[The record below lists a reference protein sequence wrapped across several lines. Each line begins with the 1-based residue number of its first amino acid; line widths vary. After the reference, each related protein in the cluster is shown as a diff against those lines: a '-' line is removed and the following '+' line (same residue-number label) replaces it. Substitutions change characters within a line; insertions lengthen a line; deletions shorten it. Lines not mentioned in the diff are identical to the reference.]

1 MKRGYFKTYVKILF
15 FIGII
20 IAIIYGA
27 GYFLKNEYDDEQFE
41 TIKTDMLLIEAKTKI
56 VAEKI
61 KMKEKDAA
69 YVGKKIEEAKDD
81 EDIKK
86 LQESGI
92 INLEEKN
99 NVYYILEKSNL
110 EELGLTAVNLA
121 EGYYIVE
128 YNSNEII
135 YAKGIKDKDGNILY
149 KLSDIEN
156 MK

>member
-41 TIKTDMLLIEAKTKI
+41 TIKTDMLLIEAKTKM

-61 KMKEKDAA
+61 KMKEKDAV

-99 NVYYILEKSNL
+99 NEYYILEKSNL

-135 YAKGIKDKDGNILY
+135 YAKGIKDKNGNVLY

>member
-61 KMKEKDAA
+61 KMKEKDAI

>member
-41 TIKTDMLLIEAKTKI
+41 TIKTDMLLIEAKTKM

-61 KMKEKDAA
+61 KMKEKDAV

>member
-41 TIKTDMLLIEAKTKI
+41 TIKTDMLLIEAKTKM

-61 KMKEKDAA
+61 KMKEKDAV

-135 YAKGIKDKDGNILY
+135 YAKGIKDKNGNVLY

>member
-20 IAIIYGA
+20 TAIICGV
-27 GYFLKNEYDDEQFE
+27 GYFLKNEYDNEQFE

-61 KMKEKDAA
+61 KMKEKDAV

-81 EDIKK
+81 EDINK

-99 NVYYILEKSNL
+99 NEYYVLEKRNL
-110 EELGLTAVNLA
+110 EELGLTAINLEA
-121 EGYYIVE
+121 GYYIVE

-135 YAKGIKDKDGNILY
+135 YAKGIKDKNGNVLY

>member
-15 FIGII
+15 FIGVI
-20 IAIIYGA
+20 IAIIYGV

-41 TIKTDMLLIEAKTKI
+41 TIKTNMLVIEAKTKM

-61 KMKEKDAA
+61 KMKEKDAV
-69 YVGKKIEEAKDD
+69 YIGKKVEEEKDD

-86 LQESGI
+86 LQENGI

-99 NVYYILEKSNL
+99 NIYYILRKNDL
-110 EELGLTAVNLA
+110 EELGLTTVNL
-121 EGYYIVE
+121 EGGYYIVE

-135 YAKGIKDKDGNILY
+135 YTKGVKDKSGNLLY
-149 KLSDIEN
+149 KLSDMEIV
-156 MK
+156 K